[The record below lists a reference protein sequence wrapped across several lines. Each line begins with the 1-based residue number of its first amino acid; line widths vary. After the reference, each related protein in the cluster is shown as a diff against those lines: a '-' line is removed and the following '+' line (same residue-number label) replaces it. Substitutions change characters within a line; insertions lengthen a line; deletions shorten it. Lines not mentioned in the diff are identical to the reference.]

1 MLKLSIQEEFHT
13 VDLATKRMV
22 SSAPALLER
31 LPAGAFVGA
40 AKESTVGI
48 VTSPHADLTAARA
61 ELVDLRGTLVY
72 RAAGLRLGVLAGGTA
87 PMMSTADV
95 RTAPDARYT
104 TLDREWA
111 EPARDWITCGT
122 HVHVEVENRDV
133 AARALAW
140 ITPHLSTLSAMSAS
154 SPFWAG
160 RDTGYASWRRMCVER
175 LPTAGPMGPLR
186 SAREY
191 DELIATLEAIGV
203 APDGDMFYPALRL
216 SRQAPTLELRVC
228 DAIADVETTIAIA
241 ALFRAL
247 CGYACRAV
255 AADRTPPL
263 PSPMIARG
271 AMWRA
276 ARSGLEHDLI
286 DPVAAVTLPAAT
298 VVRGLVAEM
307 APYLRECGDLD
318 AVEGAVEPLL
328 ARGSGAA
335 RQRRAAREGGLA
347 SVVDQVLA
355 ETMACVVVSDTAP
368 PPAHPLDIARG

>member
-1 MLKLSIQEEFHT
+1 MLELSIQEEFHT
-13 VDLATKRMV
+13 VDLATRRMV

-31 LPAGAFVGA
+31 LPAGSFVGA
-40 AKESTVGI
+40 AKESI
-48 VTSPHADLTAARA
+48 VRIRTSAHADLGAARA
-61 ELVDLRGTLVY
+61 ELVGLRGILVS

-95 RTAPDARYT
+95 QTAPDPRYAA
-104 TLDREWA
+104 LDRDWA

-122 HVHVEVENRDV
+122 HVHVKVEDRNV
-133 AARALAW
+133 AARAIAW
-140 ITPHLSTLSAMSAS
+140 ITPYLSTLSAMSAS

-175 LPTAGPMGPLR
+175 LPTAGPLGPLQ

-191 DELIATLEAIGV
+191 DELIATLETIGV
-203 APDGDMFYPALRL
+203 APDGDMLYPALRL
-216 SRQAPTLELRVC
+216 SRRTPTLELLIC
-228 DAIADVETTIAIA
+228 DAIADVETTIAIT

-247 CGYACRAV
+247 CRYACRAV
-255 AADRTPPL
+255 TAGRTPAPL
-263 PSPMIARG
+263 SPMIARG

-286 DPVAAVTLPAAT
+286 DPVAAVTRPAAT

-307 APYLRECGDLD
+307 ASDLREFGDLETVEA
-318 AVEGAVEPLL
+318 AVERLL

-335 RQRRAAREGGLA
+335 LQRRAAREGGLA
-347 SVVDQVLA
+347 AVVDQVLA
-355 ETMACVVVSDTAP
+355 QTMACVTVSDTTPA
-368 PPAHPLDIARG
+368 PAHSLDPARG